1 MYVCNVCMYVMYVC
15 MYVYIHTYGQHKYTR
30 HGRFIC
36 IQCFSNIPGCSEEY
50 EGCKTGLKDLFGSYA
65 KSIWVKVEMSLDGGI
80 FEVVYLGPR
89 GWDKYIYI
97 YYIILYIIYILY
109 NPFFGFWII
118 ELCHNRTT

>member
-1 MYVCNVCMYVMYVC
+1 
-15 MYVYIHTYGQHKYTR
+15 MYVYIYTHTYGQHKYTR

-36 IQCFSNIPGCSEEY
+36 IQCFSNIPGSEEY

-89 GWDKYIYI
+89 VSNPISWDIYIYI
-97 YYIILYIIYILY
+97 YY
-109 NPFFGFWII
+109 NPFFRF
-118 ELCHNRTT
+118 